1 MIAAIVLAAGESR
14 RMGQQK
20 LLLPYAGRSV
30 IEHIVEQLL
39 ASEVSQTIVVTG
51 HDADG
56 VKMVLAAKPL
66 TVVENTRYKEG
77 MLTSIRRG
85 LQEVHPEAEA
95 FMVVLG
101 DQPSVS
107 STLINI
113 LVRGYREGGKDI
125 VIPLYDDDTGHPII
139 ISMRYREEVMTRF
152 DDTGLRGLIYGN
164 PERVYRLP
172 VSMPEV
178 LRDMDTPE
186 DYQRELDALAER
198 LQRDG

>member
-14 RMGQQK
+14 RMGRQK
-20 LLLPYAGRSV
+20 LLLPYRGRTV
-30 IEHIVEQLL
+30 IEHIVGQVI

-51 HDADG
+51 HDAEA
-56 VKMVLAAKPL
+56 VKAVLADKPL

-107 STLINI
+107 SRLVNI
-113 LVRGYREGGKDI
+113 LLRGFRGAAEDI
-125 VIPLYDDDTGHPII
+125 VVPLYDDDTGHPII
-139 ISMRYREEVMTRF
+139 ISMRYREEVMTHF
-152 DDTGLRGLIYGN
+152 DGTGLRGLIYGN
-164 PERVYRLP
+164 PDCVHRLP
-172 VSMPEV
+172 VDMPEV

-186 DYQRELDALAER
+186 DYQRELDALA
-198 LQRDG
+198 QGNV